1 MSSIRFAINLGI
13 WNQGNNL
20 ENQILNWIVIRS
32 FQFLGF
38 VPLLSWISVSYFVL
52 FGDLLSRSLKKK
64 KGYYIRRERQWSI
77 HKSRREK
84 VFMVIGFLSWLF
96 NWYNVGWFFVFYRL
110 IFSLPFFNS
119 PQTIRRLPLNSYF
132 GFGFGSSWVEPWK
145 QADIEDVHETKCKK
159 EFETQAVWQSFE
171 ICCPSKEIHYK
182 SLF

>member
-1 MSSIRFAINLGI
+1 MGFVSNS
-13 WNQGNNL
+13 
-20 ENQILNWIVIRS
+20 NWIVIRS

-171 ICCPSKEIHYK
+171 ICCPSKEIHCK